1 MTIQS
6 PGTNKYFNPFNC
18 PGEQDLLEDLV
29 IESIKI
35 FGLDMYYLPRTLI
48 SYDQIYG
55 EDDISEY
62 NQAIPIE
69 LYIKSVDGF
78 EGDGVFFSKF
88 GLEIRDQ
95 ITFTMARKTFEQLVV
110 NQPRP
115 FESDLIYYPLNKK
128 LFQIRF
134 VNYLPVHYPL
144 GDLQSYD
151 VMCELFEYSNE
162 RLNTGIVDID
172 ELQTEFTTNILDY
185 SIVDEN
191 GNYVIDE
198 NGNYLISEIYVQN
211 VANTDTVF
219 SDNTAI
225 GDEAVLDDILNWEE
239 TDPFSEG
246 FYE

>member
-1 MTIQS
+1 MS
-6 PGTNKYFNPFNC
+6 FAVGTNKYFCNFDNA
-18 PGEQDLLEDLV
+18 GEQGLLEDLV

-62 NQAIPIE
+62 NEAIPLE

-95 ITFTMARKTFEQLVV
+95 ITFTMARKTFEQVVV
-110 NQPRP
+110 NQVRP

-151 VMCELFEYSNE
+151 
-162 RLNTGIVDID
+162 IVSQWHRNDI
-172 ELQTEFTTNILDY
+172 QYN
-185 SIVDEN
+185 N
-191 GNYVIDE
+191 
-198 NGNYLISEIYVQN
+198 
-211 VANTDTVF
+211 
-219 SDNTAI
+219 
-225 GDEAVLDDILNWEE
+225 
-239 TDPFSEG
+239 
-246 FYE
+246 